1 MTPITRRH
9 KSHCIRTAATLTG
22 LLATVFLVTA
32 GGATS
37 SPQMR
42 NGIPGCAPQCLQ
54 RHLSV
59 PGNLP
64 SGKYKT
70 KYFFAGQMMLS
81 FASSWASGEDST
93 GEFNAWAKRNPDS
106 RVIFWEDAY
115 ATRPGSLQRIGP
127 PRRTAASL
135 LAWLQ
140 SNPNLTVSKPT
151 TGKIG
156 TIRARVVDIGV
167 ADGAVNDDPGCPA
180 KACANFLG
188 YPQWGEPYG
197 IAGKSVSRFYFA
209 DVLYGGQRH
218 LFVAVIEATGRSQ
231 LEAFLP
237 DAEKLF
243 ASVRVPASA

>member
-1 MTPITRRH
+1 MTRITRRH
-9 KSHCIRTAATLTG
+9 ESHRIRMAATLTG
-22 LLATVFLVTA
+22 LLATIFLVTA

-42 NGIPGCAPQCLQ
+42 NGIPGCAPQCLP
-54 RHLSV
+54 RHGLV
-59 PGNLP
+59 PGSLP
-64 SGKYKT
+64 TGKYKT
-70 KYFFAGQMMLS
+70 VYFFAGQMTVS
-81 FASSWASGEDST
+81 FAKGWQSGEDST
-93 GEFNAWAKRNPDS
+93 GEFNAWAKRTPDS
-106 RVIFWEDAY
+106 RVVFWEDTY
-115 ATRPGSLQRIGP
+115 TTRPGTLQRVGP

-156 TIRARVVDIGV
+156 TLRARVVDIGV
-167 ADGAVNDDPGCPA
+167 ADDAVNDDPGCPA

-209 DVLYGGQRH
+209 DLRYGGQRH
-218 LFVAVIEATGRSQ
+218 LLVAVIEATGKSQ
-231 LEAFLP
+231 LKAFLP
-237 DAEKLF
+237 TARKLI
-243 ASVRVPASA
+243 ASVRTPASA